1 MGRNLPVE
9 RSISCLSKMKEQ
21 RLVQVAREVLQTIA
35 ALSSDRPCSQTIV
48 KVDATL
54 VMFVWR

>member
-1 MGRNLPVE
+1 
-9 RSISCLSKMKEQ
+9 MKEQ

-48 KVDATL
+48 QGGCDPCDVRVAVISLRVSTGL
-54 VMFVWR
+54 MC